1 MSTYRRLRGGNPR
14 VAADSCGRSH
24 MDVTLARRRSAL
36 TVLVGTLVLA
46 ASLLLSGCASEPAA
60 PDPAASADGYTTV
73 KEGTLT
79 VVSDLANPPFDYME
93 DGVAKGFEVEL
104 MQELAQKMGLECE
117 FLPPLK
123 FDSIIPTIQQGGK
136 ADVGASNFTI
146 TDERRQEIDFTDAYI
161 DSNQGI
167 VTSAQLADSVSA
179 DVSALD
185 DATSS
190 IAVQAGTT
198 GESWAR
204 ENLPRATV
212 VALDDPIQALTGV
225 QTGLYAAAIADLPVM
240 RYECLNAYTDL
251 KVAREIATGEQYG
264 IVVSKANPGL
274 TSALDAALASCRED
288 GTLSTLEAKW
298 FGESEESGAP
308 TPAAT
313 STSQPSP
320 ATGAAGGAGTIEVQ
334 KATARPNE
342 SGGSGVIGAMNTRL
356 TWEGTVNVDGGI
368 SSVTLSLPEGSTFE
382 GSTTR
387 VTVLDGLNRLNVDG
401 DAKASG
407 SSVTVSFAA
416 PVPAGSLLRLE
427 VTDMQF
433 PAEGGAYV
441 VGGSYTTAAGTEAKL
456 EDSPSIS
463 VIANTP
469 VQQVVNWLDGQG
481 WVAAWN
487 SVPFLGMF
495 FKPQLLVTSFV
506 SLFGGWLVCLGIVIV
521 AYPFAILLGLLF
533 AIMKISGVRLA
544 RGVAAVY
551 INVLRGTPLFLQI
564 YIMFFGLPMMGINI
578 DNNVLGVM
586 VMAINSSAYL
596 AEIFRAGIQSI
607 PQGQYEAAASLGMN
621 RAQTMLSII
630 LPQTVR
636 RVIPTV
642 TSDFITSYKDTSLLS
657 SVGVME
663 LMMFSKNLTTVSGNI
678 TPYMAAAIYYL
689 IVTLPLIRI
698 VSLVERRLA
707 NAERGGGTRPKA
719 ASASGRGASHTVGEK
734 TASSYH
740 AQGRDASWESGM
752 HGALDVLTGPFRT
765 HPASSEV

>member
-1 MSTYRRLRGGNPR
+1 
-14 VAADSCGRSH
+14 

-46 ASLLLSGCASEPAA
+46 ASLLLSGCASEPAT

-407 SSVTVSFAA
+407 SSVTVSFVA

>member
-1 MSTYRRLRGGNPR
+1 
-14 VAADSCGRSH
+14 

-60 PDPAASADGYTTV
+60 PDPAASAGGYTTV